1 MKFLIKQFQ
10 ELMKFLEGGEIM
22 SEFKAQLLGILIVI
36 GVFSAIVVG
45 YKTLVD
51 NTWDKIDHNSIF
63 YKTSL
68 INFTKEVF
76 LWKTMIKSINVFM
89 KEKKLNRTNQSKKKK
104 IRNQKVKKNVH
115 SKLLIAF
122 SD

>member
-45 YKTLVD
+45 YKT
-51 NTWDKIDHNSIF
+51 
-63 YKTSL
+63 
-68 INFTKEVF
+68 
-76 LWKTMIKSINVFM
+76 
-89 KEKKLNRTNQSKKKK
+89 
-104 IRNQKVKKNVH
+104 
-115 SKLLIAF
+115 
-122 SD
+122 

>member
-22 SEFKAQLLGILIVI
+22 SEFKAHLLGILIVI

-51 NTWDKIDHNSIF
+51 NTWDKIDQEMSSLSIS
-63 YKTSL
+63 T
-68 INFTKEVF
+68 TE
-76 LWKTMIKSINVFM
+76 
-89 KEKKLNRTNQSKKKK
+89 
-104 IRNQKVKKNVH
+104 
-115 SKLLIAF
+115 
-122 SD
+122 

>member
-10 ELMKFLEGGEIM
+10 DLMKFLEGDEIM

-51 NTWDKIDHNSIF
+51 NTWDKIDQEMS
-63 YKTSL
+63 SL
-68 INFTKEVF
+68 SMPTTE
-76 LWKTMIKSINVFM
+76 
-89 KEKKLNRTNQSKKKK
+89 
-104 IRNQKVKKNVH
+104 
-115 SKLLIAF
+115 
-122 SD
+122 

>member
-1 MKFLIKQFQ
+1 MKLLIKQFQ

-51 NTWDKIDHNSIF
+51 NTWDKIDQEMSSLSIS
-63 YKTSL
+63 T
-68 INFTKEVF
+68 TE
-76 LWKTMIKSINVFM
+76 
-89 KEKKLNRTNQSKKKK
+89 
-104 IRNQKVKKNVH
+104 
-115 SKLLIAF
+115 
-122 SD
+122 

>member
-1 MKFLIKQFQ
+1 MNIILELFIKNIKVLLGMKFLIKQFQ

-51 NTWDKIDHNSIF
+51 NTWDKIDQEMSSLSIS
-63 YKTSL
+63 T
-68 INFTKEVF
+68 TE
-76 LWKTMIKSINVFM
+76 
-89 KEKKLNRTNQSKKKK
+89 
-104 IRNQKVKKNVH
+104 
-115 SKLLIAF
+115 
-122 SD
+122 